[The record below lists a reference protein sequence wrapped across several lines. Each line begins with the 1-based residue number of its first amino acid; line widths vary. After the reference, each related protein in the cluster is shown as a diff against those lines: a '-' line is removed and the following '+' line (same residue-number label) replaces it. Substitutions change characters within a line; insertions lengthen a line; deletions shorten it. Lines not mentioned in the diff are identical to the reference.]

1 MNVYSSL
8 AQFDQGAG
16 RAKFAAIKPEAEQ
29 LRSDLQK
36 KDASD
41 DGESEHGASLF

>member
-1 MNVYSSL
+1 MNVYSTIFY
-8 AQFDQGAG
+8 FDQSAG
-16 RAKFAAIKPEAEQ
+16 CAKFAAIKPEAEQ